1 MAASSFRRWFVAAA
15 IALASALNP
24 ASWSQVLTEN
34 FGAATLNPALWFQD
48 KTIAN
53 MSAVQTGG
61 QLQFRSTVNNTI
73 PEEAVHYVATALEPG
88 ISVVSGSQVSVRI
101 NLSKAPSPSQANY
114 DEGLAVC
121 FARVDTELEV
131 TDVYPEGILFLV
143 GAYTDIGLQRRYM
156 RLLLSDGLGVE
167 EDVMYAEEL
176 TPGRFQDEISG
187 TVITVPA
194 SGPFTAYFSLVKGAS
209 ESVARVGFSGFT
221 GTSNA
226 VSFSLSAQ
234 ALGNRP
240 YRAILA
246 GYVAGPIRAALT
258 GTRSYFDDFV
268 VQQGALSYRPKNLVA
283 SQGASTTAV
292 NLTWSAPTA
301 VPTGTTYKVFKT
313 SNLSTPIATVSGLSY
328 ADTSATA
335 GVPTEY
341 AVCAYSATTGLSEA
355 SDYATGFRKA
365 PAPTVTAVTPVSGP
379 LAGGTTI
386 TVTGT
391 NLRMASAVKVG
402 TASATNV
409 VVNSAGTSLT
419 AKTPAGTAGA
429 KSVSVTTPS
438 GTATKA
444 SAFTYFAVP
453 TVTAVSPAA
462 GPLAGGTTITV
473 TGTNLLGTTS
483 VKVGTAAATAV
494 VVNSA
499 GTSLTAKTPSGTAGA
514 KSVSVTTPG
523 GTATKASAFT
533 HMAAP
538 TIGTVT
544 PSSGPTAGNT
554 TITVSGTNFRAGL
567 TTVKIGTTLATNV
580 VVNSAGTSLTAKTPA
595 GTAGA
600 KSVVVTAPGGT
611 ATKANGFTYVA
622 GAGMPAGGG
631 SGSGSGGGSAAGMP
645 AFASSG
651 TGTSVATTSRPAGT
665 VGSWQPTTGV
675 PAVDVFLVI
684 AGSGATV
691 RDSECGE
698 VPVTDLDGN
707 GESDLCQLRR
717 GDLDLD
723 GDVDDADAE
732 LILALA
738 GRESP
743 DGIADLD
750 GDGWVTTLDAAAA
763 RPTAPTLGSSPR

>member
-1 MAASSFRRWFVAAA
+1 MLYSILRCRAAVAAVA
-15 IALASALNP
+15 FAFALASASS
-24 ASWSQVLTEN
+24 AQVVNET
-34 FGAATLNPALWFQD
+34 FSAATLNPALWFQD

-53 MSAVQTGG
+53 MSAAQAGG
-61 QLQFRSTVNNTI
+61 QLQFRSTVNNSV
-73 PEEAVHYVATALEPG
+73 PQDRLNYVATQLEPG
-88 ISVVSGSQVSVRI
+88 ISLMSSSQISVKM
-101 NLSKAPSPSQANY
+101 NLTKATPAQSNY
-114 DEGLAVC
+114 DEGLAVSFSAVNDELPPANELPTGFVFVLGSYFDSETSTQSRFMALMDIDDQGFENELM
-121 FARVDTELEV
+121 FA
-131 TDVYPEGILFLV
+131 Y
-143 GAYTDIGLQRRYM
+143 
-156 RLLLSDGLGVE
+156 E
-167 EDVMYAEEL
+167 ES
-176 TPGRFQDEISG
+176 PGKFKDYYSSK
-187 TVITVPA
+187 TVTVPA
-194 SGPFTAYFSLVKGAS
+194 SGAIPVFFSLVKGS
-209 ESVARVGFSGFT
+209 PNWTFRIGFT
-221 GTSNA
+221 SFANTSNA
-226 VSFSLSAQ
+226 FSLSISA
-234 ALGNRP
+234 ADIDTRP
-240 YRAILA
+240 YRPSLI
-246 GYVAGPIRAALT
+246 GYVNGPIKAALT

-268 VQQGALSYRPKNLVA
+268 VQQGALSYRPRNLVA
-283 SQGASTTAV
+283 SQGTSTTAV

-301 VPTGTTYKVFKT
+301 VPTGTTYKVFRT

-355 SDYATGFRKA
+355 SDYATGYRKA

-444 SAFTYFAVP
+444 SAFT
-453 TVTAVSPAA
+453 
-462 GPLAGGTTITV
+462 
-473 TGTNLLGTTS
+473 
-483 VKVGTAAATAV
+483 
-494 VVNSA
+494 
-499 GTSLTAKTPSGTAGA
+499 
-514 KSVSVTTPG
+514 
-523 GTATKASAFT
+523 

-567 TTVKIGTTLATNV
+567 TTVKIGTALATNV

-651 TGTSVATTSRPAGT
+651 TGASVATTSRRAGT

-684 AGSGATV
+684 AGSGTIV

-738 GRESP
+738 GREST

>member
-283 SQGASTTAV
+283 SQGTSTTAV
-292 NLTWSAPTA
+292 NLTWSAPTV

-391 NLRMASAVKVG
+391 SLLGTTSVKVG
-402 TASATNV
+402 TASATDV

-419 AKTPAGTAGA
+419 AKTPSGTAGA
-429 KSVSVTTPS
+429 KSVSVTTPG

-444 SAFTYFAVP
+444 SAFTYFALP

-514 KSVSVTTPG
+514 KSVSVTAPG

-567 TTVKIGTTLATNV
+567 TTVKIGTTLATSV

-763 RPTAPTLGSSPR
+763 HLGRS

>member
-1 MAASSFRRWFVAAA
+1 
-15 IALASALNP
+15 
-24 ASWSQVLTEN
+24 
-34 FGAATLNPALWFQD
+34 
-48 KTIAN
+48 
-53 MSAVQTGG
+53 
-61 QLQFRSTVNNTI
+61 
-73 PEEAVHYVATALEPG
+73 
-88 ISVVSGSQVSVRI
+88 
-101 NLSKAPSPSQANY
+101 
-114 DEGLAVC
+114 
-121 FARVDTELEV
+121 
-131 TDVYPEGILFLV
+131 
-143 GAYTDIGLQRRYM
+143 
-156 RLLLSDGLGVE
+156 
-167 EDVMYAEEL
+167 
-176 TPGRFQDEISG
+176 
-187 TVITVPA
+187 
-194 SGPFTAYFSLVKGAS
+194 
-209 ESVARVGFSGFT
+209 
-221 GTSNA
+221 
-226 VSFSLSAQ
+226 
-234 ALGNRP
+234 
-240 YRAILA
+240 
-246 GYVAGPIRAALT
+246 
-258 GTRSYFDDFV
+258 
-268 VQQGALSYRPKNLVA
+268 
-283 SQGASTTAV
+283 
-292 NLTWSAPTA
+292 
-301 VPTGTTYKVFKT
+301 
-313 SNLSTPIATVSGLSY
+313 
-328 ADTSATA
+328 
-335 GVPTEY
+335 
-341 AVCAYSATTGLSEA
+341 
-355 SDYATGFRKA
+355 
-365 PAPTVTAVTPVSGP
+365 
-379 LAGGTTI
+379 
-386 TVTGT
+386 
-391 NLRMASAVKVG
+391 VKVG
-402 TASATNV
+402 TASATDV

-429 KSVSVTTPS
+429 KSVV
-438 GTATKA
+438 
-444 SAFTYFAVP
+444 
-453 TVTAVSPAA
+453 VTA
-462 GPLAGGTTITV
+462 
-473 TGTNLLGTTS
+473 
-483 VKVGTAAATAV
+483 
-494 VVNSA
+494 
-499 GTSLTAKTPSGTAGA
+499 
-514 KSVSVTTPG
+514 PG

-567 TTVKIGTTLATNV
+567 TTVKIGTALATNV

-611 ATKANGFTYVA
+611 VTKANGFTYVA

-651 TGTSVATTSRPAGT
+651 TGASVATTSRPAGT

-684 AGSGATV
+684 AGSGTIV

>member
-1 MAASSFRRWFVAAA
+1 MASSSFRRWFVAAA

-283 SQGASTTAV
+283 SQGTSTTAV
-292 NLTWSAPTA
+292 NLTWSAPTV

-355 SDYATGFRKA
+355 SDYATGYRKA

-444 SAFTYFAVP
+444 SAFTYFALP

-611 ATKANGFTYVA
+611 VTKANGFTYVA

-651 TGTSVATTSRPAGT
+651 TGASVATTSRPAGT

-684 AGSGATV
+684 AGSGTIV

-738 GRESP
+738 GREST